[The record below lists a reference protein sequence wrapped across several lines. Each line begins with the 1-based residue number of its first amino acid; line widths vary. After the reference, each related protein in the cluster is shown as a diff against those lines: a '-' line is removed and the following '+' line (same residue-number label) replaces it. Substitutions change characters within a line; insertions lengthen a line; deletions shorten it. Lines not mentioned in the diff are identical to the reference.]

1 MDTFG
6 QANERNK
13 NNSFAGGT
21 TRKTYNG
28 LQSIGL
34 LQQLSEDPNTVS
46 KTDLIGLLGGGALGL
61 YISTKFPRAVV
72 KYIGIIVGAEL
83 GIMIVRAM
91 TAPKGSV

>member
-6 QANERNK
+6 QANDRSRDNPSGANK
-13 NNSFAGGT
+13 ST
-21 TRKTYNG
+21 PNG

-34 LQQLSEDPNTVS
+34 LQQLSEDPSAVS

-61 YISTKFPRAVV
+61 YISTKFPKAVV

-91 TAPKGSV
+91 KTPKGSV